1 MMEKRV
7 PKRIYRNIMNSLGG
21 GTVPKEG
28 LGYIAV
34 GREKEI
40 NSLLRD
46 TEIVSDGGGTFR
58 FIVGDYG
65 SGKTFLLQTFK
76 EYCVKNSFVVAE
88 VDLSPERSLVGTSNK
103 KKGLNT

>member
-1 MMEKRV
+1 
-7 PKRIYRNIMNSLGG
+7 MNSLGG